1 MRALVL
7 LCLLFLVQQNMPHT
21 AREYYDEIYKAG
33 GLDRMADGY
42 VCFADDAANE
52 NFFIFGESTVIRD
65 VMIADG
71 TFTKLPKNMQ
81 AKLKQDWLIVRGYA
95 KGIAFDS
102 EQYFDKDGGS
112 WIDEPRRLD
121 AHSIIRVRLTIN
133 WQTLRY
139 KRAVEMLTPAMK
151 YQSEVAQ
158 FGRCEPVSPNIRQTA
173 GPE

>member
-1 MRALVL
+1 MRAVAL
-7 LCLLFLVQQNMPHT
+7 LSLLAVMSQTTPHT
-21 AREYYDEIYKAG
+21 AREYYEEIYKAG

-42 VCFADDAANE
+42 VCFADEATNE
-52 NFFIFGESTVIRD
+52 NFFIFGESKVIREIM
-65 VMIADG
+65 VADG
-71 TFTKLPKNMQ
+71 TFAKLPKDMQ
-81 AKLKQDWLIVRGYA
+81 NKLKQDWLIVRGYA

-112 WIDEPRRLD
+112 WIDEPRKLNAR
-121 AHSIIRVRLTIN
+121 SVIRVRLTIN

-139 KRAVEMLTPAMK
+139 KRSVEMLTSAMK

-158 FGRCEPVSPNIRQTA
+158 FGRCERVSPNVTQTA

>member
-1 MRALVL
+1 
-7 LCLLFLVQQNMPHT
+7 
-21 AREYYDEIYKAG
+21 
-33 GLDRMADGY
+33 MADEY

-52 NFFIFGESTVIRD
+52 NFFIFGESKVVRE

-95 KGIAFDS
+95 KGIPFDS
-102 EQYFDKDGGS
+102 EEFFDKDRGS
-112 WIDEPRRLD
+112 WIDEPHKLD
-121 AHSIIRVRLTIN
+121 AKSNVRVRLTIN

-139 KRAVEMLTPAMK
+139 KRAVEMLTQAMK
-151 YQSEVAQ
+151 YQSEIAQ
-158 FGRCEPVSPNIRQTA
+158 FGRCEHVSPDVRQTA